1 MSSASDQETKG
12 SLRTTNGTSPSS
24 KKTESSESANLNKV
38 RDILFGDSLSGLQ
51 DSLGKLEK
59 SIMAKV
65 DALASEQSKR
75 LENLENLLEK
85 KISDFDKIL
94 KEEKGER
101 IDRVEELSSSIV
113 DVKTLIAAQVAELST
128 RQDSVQSELGK
139 SIDDEVGRLS
149 KTIKDLNDELDSKMG
164 RLGDDKTDRATLAN
178 LFSELSKGLTGKN
191 S

>member
-24 KKTESSESANLNKV
+24 KKTENSESANLNKV
-38 RDILFGDSLSGLQ
+38 RDILFGESLSGLQ
-51 DSLGKLEK
+51 ESLGKLEK

-75 LENLENLLEK
+75 IENLERLLDK
-85 KISDFDKIL
+85 KISDIDKIL

-149 KTIKDLNDELDSKMG
+149 KTIKNLNDELDSKMG

>member
-1 MSSASDQETKG
+1 MSSASDQESKG

-24 KKTESSESANLNKV
+24 KKTENPETANLNKV

-59 SIMAKV
+59 SILAKV
-65 DALASEQSKR
+65 DALASEQSKK
-75 LENLENLLEK
+75 LEK
-85 KISDFDKIL
+85 LESLVDKKVAELERVL

-113 DVKTLIAAQVAELST
+113 DVKTLIAAHVAELST

-139 SIDDEVGRLS
+139 SIDDEVSRLS
-149 KTIKDLNDELDSKMG
+149 KTIKDLNEELDSKLG
-164 RLGDDKTDRATLAN
+164 RLGDDKTDRATLAD